1 MLPAR
6 FAPFVQG
13 APVCVMVR
21 AVLEFALAPDAM
33 DEVFKRSAEVQYL
46 RELLFSSLVGLMCQ
60 VVFGVRPR
68 SAMPP

>member
-1 MLPAR
+1 
-6 FAPFVQG
+6 
-13 APVCVMVR
+13 MVR

-60 VVFGVRPR
+60 VAFGVRPR